1 MQLDKLGNSLKC
13 LDTRFLVY
21 SPIKVMAAPQA
32 NTDAPATACAYRPV
46 VGSFSFSSPIVVA
59 ATQASMVKTVIT
71 LKTTATTTINAVLC
85 CAAGYMN
92 SGINAS
98 HGPST
103 KIMNIAQGVI
113 ERFEATS

>member
-1 MQLDKLGNSLKC
+1 
-13 LDTRFLVY
+13 
-21 SPIKVMAAPQA
+21 MAAPQA
-32 NTDAPATACAYRPV
+32 NTAAPATACEYRPV

-71 LKTTATTTINAVLC
+71 LKTTATTAIKAVLC

-98 HGPST
+98 HGPRT
-103 KIMNIAQGVI
+103 KIMNIAHGVT

>member
-1 MQLDKLGNSLKC
+1 
-13 LDTRFLVY
+13 
-21 SPIKVMAAPQA
+21 MAAPQA
-32 NTDAPATACAYRPV
+32 KTDAPATACAYRPV

-71 LKTTATTTINAVLC
+71 LKTTATTAINPVLR
-85 CAAGYMN
+85 CAAGYMK

-98 HGPST
+98 QGPRT
-103 KIMNIAQGVI
+103 KIMNIAHGVI

>member
-1 MQLDKLGNSLKC
+1 MRLDKLGNSLKR
-13 LDTRFLVY
+13 LDTRFVVY

-46 VGSFSFSSPIVVA
+46 VGSLSFSSPIVVA

-71 LKTTATTTINAVLC
+71 LKTIATTAINAVLC

>member
-1 MQLDKLGNSLKC
+1 
-13 LDTRFLVY
+13 
-21 SPIKVMAAPQA
+21 MAAPQA
-32 NTDAPATACAYRPV
+32 NTAAPATACEYRPV

-59 ATQASMVKTVIT
+59 ATQASMVRTVIT
-71 LKTTATTTINAVLC
+71 LKTTATTGIKAVLC

-103 KIMNIAQGVI
+103 KIMNIAHGVI
-113 ERFEATS
+113 ARFEVGS